1 MGRPIKKT
9 FFGNL
14 NNPEHGSVV
23 LGSGV
28 GGEGIAAIAVT
39 NGGSGYRT
47 TSTSITFGTP
57 QITGGVAATGYLT
70 VNGGGAIASV
80 TITDPGSGYLS
91 TSSIFTLNATF
102 GSSAVLVASLTTTV
116 PNALAIS
123 SYIEGGSSRTNGDI
137 IKQESSRRY
146 LVQNADGSGQ
156 CRLVNTSTLTAGTM
170 NLIATDVGGNTY
182 FVTKLTARRAVLTR
196 YLNNEADWEY
206 ADGAVSGWNIT
217 TPTTGVVSIAHTI

>member
-14 NNPEHGSVV
+14 NNPDAGSVV

-28 GGEGIAAIAVT
+28 GGEGLTAIAVT
-39 NGGSGYRT
+39 NSGTNYRS

-57 QITGGVAATGYLT
+57 QITGGVAATGYVT
-70 VNGGGAIASV
+70 VSAGNNIDSV

-102 GSSAVLVASLTTTV
+102 GSGAVLVASLTTSV
-116 PNALAIS
+116 PNALAIN
-123 SYIEGGSSRTNGDI
+123 SYIVGGSQRANGDI

-146 LVQNADGSGQ
+146 LVQNADGQGQ
-156 CRLVNTSTLTAGTM
+156 CILVATNTLTAGTM
-170 NLIATDVGGNTY
+170 NLIATDAAGNSY
-182 FVTKLTARRAVLTR
+182 FVTKLTARRAVLTQ
-196 YLNNEADWEY
+196 YLNNEATWEF
-206 ADGAVSGWNIT
+206 ADGDVAGWNIT
-217 TPTTGVVSIAHTI
+217 TPTTGIVSIANTI

>member
-14 NNPEHGSVV
+14 NTPNAGSVV

-39 NGGSGYRT
+39 TAGSGYRT

-57 QITGGVAATGYLT
+57 QITGGTAATGYVT

-80 TITDPGSGYLS
+80 TITDPGSGYLN
-91 TSSIFTLNATF
+91 TGSIFTLNATF

-116 PNALAIS
+116 PSALAIN
-123 SYIEGGSSRTNGDI
+123 SYIAGGSQRTNGDI
-137 IKQESSRRY
+137 IKQEASRRY
-146 LVQNADGSGQ
+146 LVQNTDGQGQ
-156 CRLVNTSTLTAGTM
+156 CILVTTSTLTAGSM
-170 NLIATDVGGNTY
+170 NLIATDSLNSTY
-182 FVTKLTARRAVLTR
+182 FVSKLTAQRANLTQ
-196 YLNNEADWEY
+196 YVDGGSGFEY
-206 ADGAVSGWNIT
+206 ANGAVSGWNIT
-217 TPTTGVVSIAHTI
+217 TPTTGIVSIAHTI

>member
-14 NNPEHGSVV
+14 NNPDAGSVV

-39 NGGSGYRT
+39 NTGSGYRT
-47 TSTSITFGTP
+47 TSTSITFGAP
-57 QITGGVAATGYLT
+57 QITGGVAATGYVT
-70 VNGGGAIASV
+70 VSAGNNIASV
-80 TITDPGSGYLS
+80 TITDPGSGYLN

-123 SYIEGGSSRTNGDI
+123 SYIVGGSQRANGDI

-146 LVQNADGSGQ
+146 LVQNADGIGQ
-156 CRLVNTSTLTAGTM
+156 CILVATNTLTAGTM
-170 NLIATDVGGNTY
+170 NLIATDAAGNSY
-182 FVTKLTARRAVLTR
+182 FVTKLTARRAVITQ
-196 YLNNEADWEY
+196 YLNNEATWEF
-206 ADGAVSGWNIT
+206 ADGDVAGWNIT
-217 TPTTGVVSIAHTI
+217 TPTTGIVSIAHTI